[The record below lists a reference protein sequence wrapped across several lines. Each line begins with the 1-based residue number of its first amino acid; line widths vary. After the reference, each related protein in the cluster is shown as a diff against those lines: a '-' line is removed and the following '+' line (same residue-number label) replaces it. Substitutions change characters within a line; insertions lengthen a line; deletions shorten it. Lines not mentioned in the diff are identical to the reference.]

1 MGRVWLLGFAEA
13 AFVLELAVGAFDGTV
28 CICRNVGCWTNEFA
42 DIAETGVKK
51 GDVGL
56 RGVGEKEDGASVK
69 AVLRD
74 V

>member
-1 MGRVWLLGFAEA
+1 M
-13 AFVLELAVGAFDGTV
+13 
-28 CICRNVGCWTNEFA
+28 CICRNGGCWTNEFA
-42 DIAETGVKK
+42 DIAESGVKK